1 MINFILMGNIKF
13 GPAGLG
19 AVKEAISN
27 LETYK
32 SFGLEACE
40 IAFTYGVYIKNKE
53 DAEEI
58 GKAAEKL
65 GIELSIHAPYWVNL
79 NSEDREK
86 IEKSKQRILECL
98 KVGTWLKAYRVV
110 FHPGY
115 YGKIKDTKVP
125 FMNPPVKFGVT
136 PDSKIETYEN
146 IKNEILEIMKEAK
159 EKHYT
164 PKLAPETTGKIN
176 VFGSVEE
183 IASLV
188 KQTGC
193 EFCIDFAHILAREK
207 KIEYDLIEKS
217 FPQRKWHVH
226 FSGIEYGEKGE
237 KRHKRTDESE
247 LRNLLKNLSK
257 DRKIIIIN
265 ESPEPVRDSILGLG
279 IYTRNT

>member
-1 MINFILMGNIKF
+1 MPRIKF

-19 AVKEAISN
+19 TVKEAISN
-27 LETYK
+27 LEKYK

-40 IAFTYGVYIKNKE
+40 IAFTYGVYIKNKK

-65 GIELSIHAPYWVNL
+65 GIELSIHAQYWINL
-79 NSEDREK
+79 NSKEREK
-86 IEKSKQRILECL
+86 VEKSKQRILECL
-98 KVGTWLKAYRVV
+98 KVGTWLKANRVV

-115 YGKIKDTKVP
+115 YSKNDKIESYEKIKQ
-125 FMNPPVKFGVT
+125 
-136 PDSKIETYEN
+136 
-146 IKNEILEIMKEAK
+146 EIIEIMKEAK
-159 EKHYT
+159 EKNYT
-164 PKLAPETTGKIN
+164 PKLCPETTGKIN

-207 KIEYDLIEKS
+207 KIDYELIEKS
-217 FPQRKWHVH
+217 FPQKKWHVH

-237 KRHKRTDESE
+237 KRHKRTDKDE
-247 LRNLLKNLSK
+247 LKKLLKNLPK
-257 DRKIIIIN
+257 DRDIIIIN
-265 ESPEPVRDSILGLG
+265 ESPEPVRDSILGLK
-279 IYTRNT
+279 IYKRDT